1 MVAVLNKLDLFLNNL
16 LSQAAC
22 YPKGYTTLYRWLF
35 GLTNYLQLKRLK
47 TMKKINYLAA
57 IAFAVCCSATSLK
70 AQSEISNIFK
80 AGITDLNTV
89 ANGYLRPAGNSWAA
103 GLGSNWYSTAEV
115 HKTFGFDIS
124 IGASAVMSPGSER
137 TFDISGLTNLK
148 PTIAGTTTA
157 PTFSGS
163 GSGVELNLMQ
173 PHYLSDGKT
182 VNPLWNNGTGKIV
195 SFTTPKGVSKYVPV
209 PNIQFT
215 IGLPI
220 INDLSIRWTPSTT
233 ISDAKISSWGVG
245 VKHNIKQ
252 WIPGVKLLPFDAS
265 VLVGYTHMNVKYAF
279 STSSQITPDKLVSG
293 NLDYIADPNLNDYS
307 TQGMAMTAKAFT
319 AGLVISKKLLFFTPY
334 IGVGLVKT
342 NFDLDM
348 VGNYPTLGDPVPSG
362 NTYKMQIKNVSDPI
376 KVTGAET
383 MANATLG
390 FRLKF
395 GLVSFNA
402 QYVAQKY
409 ATASAGLGISFR

>member
-1 MVAVLNKLDLFLNNL
+1 MA
-16 LSQAAC
+16 
-22 YPKGYTTLYRWLF
+22 
-35 GLTNYLQLKRLK
+35 
-47 TMKKINYLAA
+47 
-57 IAFAVCCSATSLK
+57 
-70 AQSEISNIFK
+70 
-80 AGITDLNTV
+80 
-89 ANGYLRPAGNSWAA
+89 
-103 GLGSNWYSTAEV
+103 
-115 HKTFGFDIS
+115 
-124 IGASAVMSPGSER
+124 PGSER

-148 PTIAGTTTA
+148 PTVAGTTTA

-173 PHYLSDGKT
+173 PHYLNDGKT

-279 STSSQITPDKLVSG
+279 STSSQITPNKLVSEG
-293 NLDYIADPNLNDYS
+293 MDYIADPNLNDYS

-342 NFDLDM
+342 SFDLDM
-348 VGNYPTLGDPVPSG
+348 VGNYPTLGDPVLSG
-362 NTYKMQIKNVSDPI
+362 GTYKMQIKNVSDPI
-376 KVTGAET
+376 KVSGAET